1 MQPKQYTVESA
12 CHQPLDVLYYAH
24 ETDEQSS
31 CSRTLIQILHGMQEH
46 KERYHDFAEFLFTQ
60 GYDVLIHDHLG
71 HGKSVSRLHP
81 LGDMVSADT
90 VLKDIDIVRKSVP
103 AHNETVCFGHSMGSF
118 LARIYASLY
127 DVDVL
132 IACGTGQTPGFL
144 AHLIKLLLLTQ
155 PSGVPLSKIQKLITG
170 SFTKRGESPTAWL
183 SVDLDN
189 QRRYREDPLCGQPF
203 TKEGYET
210 LMDIVL
216 RLNHAET
223 YRNCSAKRI
232 LLIAGEKDPVGQ
244 YTKGV
249 RQTEEHYL
257 SAGKNVRNIFYPN
270 MAHEILLETDHL
282 RVYQD
287 VAQFLQKK
295 DKH

>member
-1 MQPKQYTVESA
+1 MQPKQYSVESA
-12 CHQPLDVLYYAH
+12 CHQPLDVLYYVH
-24 ETDEQSS
+24 EVDAVGNVPRALVQ
-31 CSRTLIQILHGMQEH
+31 LLHGMQEH
-46 KERYHDFAEFLFTQ
+46 KERYHDFAEFLFDQ

-71 HGKSVSRLHP
+71 HGKSISRLHP

-90 VLKDIDIVRKSVP
+90 VLKDIDLVRQSVP
-103 AHNETVCFGHSMGSF
+103 VHEQTICFGHSMGSF

-132 IACGTGQTPGFL
+132 IACGTGQTPSFL
-144 AHLIKLLLLTQ
+144 AHFLKLLLLTQ
-155 PSGVPLSKIQKLITG
+155 PSGKPLHKLQKLVTG
-170 SFTKRGESPTAWL
+170 SFRKRGESPTAWL
-183 SVDLDN
+183 SVDEEN

-216 RLNHAET
+216 RLNHDET
-223 YRNCSAKRI
+223 YRNCSADRI

-249 RQTEEHYL
+249 RQAEDRYR
-257 SAGKNVRNIFYPN
+257 AVGKKVQSIFYPN
-270 MAHEILLETDHL
+270 MAHEILQEKDRHI
-282 RVYQD
+282 VYQD
-287 VAQFLQKK
+287 VLKFLREEQ
-295 DKH
+295 

>member
-1 MQPKQYTVESA
+1 MQPKQYSVESA

-24 ETDEQSS
+24 EPNATDIVPRSLVQ
-31 CSRTLIQILHGMQEH
+31 LLHGMQEH
-46 KERYHDFAEFLFTQ
+46 KERYHDFAEFLFDQ

-71 HGKSVSRLHP
+71 HGKSVSRPHP
-81 LGDMVSADT
+81 LGDMVSVDT
-90 VLKDIDIVRKSVP
+90 VLKDIDLVRQSVP
-103 AHNETVCFGHSMGSF
+103 VHEQTVCFGHSMGSF

-127 DVDVL
+127 DVDLLV
-132 IACGTGQTPGFL
+132 ACGTGQTPSFL
-144 AHLIKLLLLTQ
+144 AHSLKLILLTQ
-155 PSGVPLSKIQKLITG
+155 PSGKPLHKLQKLVTG
-170 SFTKRGESPTAWL
+170 PFTKRGDPPTAWL
-183 SVDLDN
+183 SVNEEN

-223 YRNCSAKRI
+223 YRNCSADRI
-232 LLIAGEKDPVGQ
+232 LLIAGEKDPVGK

-249 RQTEEHYL
+249 RQAEERYRA
-257 SAGKNVRNIFYPN
+257 AGKNVQSIFYPN
-270 MAHEILLETDHL
+270 MAHEILQETDRQ

-287 VAQFLQKK
+287 VLKFLRDGQ
-295 DKH
+295 